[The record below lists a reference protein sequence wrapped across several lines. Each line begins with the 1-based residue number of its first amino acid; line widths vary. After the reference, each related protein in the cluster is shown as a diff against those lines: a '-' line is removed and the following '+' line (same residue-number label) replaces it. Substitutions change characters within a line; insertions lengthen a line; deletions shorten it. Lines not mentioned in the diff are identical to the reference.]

1 MPKRTDRKAKA
12 VLLEL
17 LSEIREEANL
27 TQEELAKR
35 LGRYQPFVSRYET
48 GERRLDILELR
59 EVSAAC
65 GVTLPEF
72 VQRLE
77 SRLR

>member
-1 MPKRTDRKAKA
+1 MPKRPDPKTKA

-17 LSEIREEANL
+17 LTEIRENANL
-27 TQEELAKR
+27 SQEELANR

-65 GVTLPEF
+65 NISLSEF

-77 SRLR
+77 NRLL